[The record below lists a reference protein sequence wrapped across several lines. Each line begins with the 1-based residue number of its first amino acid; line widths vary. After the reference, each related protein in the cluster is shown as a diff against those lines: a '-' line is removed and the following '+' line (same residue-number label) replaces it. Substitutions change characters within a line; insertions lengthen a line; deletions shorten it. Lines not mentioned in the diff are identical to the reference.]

1 MKGYET
7 DTSAPVLLF
16 VQFLGRV
23 VVTGTDSIHIWQP
36 SKHDRLDC
44 CYSKLAHENN
54 FENATHFSVPT
65 AQAATVLSCLQRN
78 ETDIPI
84 RRSDN
89 GNKKV

>member
-7 DTSAPVLLF
+7 GTSTPVVVF

-23 VVTGTDSIHIWQP
+23 ETAGTVSIHTRQP
-36 SKHDRLDC
+36 SELDRLDC

-54 FENATHFSVPT
+54 FENETHFSVQTP
-65 AQAATVLSCLQRN
+65 QAAIVLSYLQQN

-84 RRSDN
+84 PRSDN
-89 GNKKV
+89 WNK